1 MLRLS
6 VSGMTCQH
14 CVDAITRGVGA
25 LPGVEGVAVD
35 LDHGEVAVQGT
46 PDEAAVRAVLD
57 EEGYDVL
64 ARL

>member
-14 CVDAITRGVGA
+14 CVDAITRSIGA

-35 LDHGEVAVQGT
+35 LDHGEVAVRGA
-46 PDEAAVRAVLD
+46 PDEAAVRAAID